1 MKVTSAR
8 LAFCDA
14 ADSQVFND
22 VGEGRGEDRRV
33 PRGMRRLG

>member
-8 LAFCDA
+8 LAFCGA

-22 VGEGRGEDRRV
+22 VGEGRGEDRLDHV
-33 PRGMRRLG
+33 FNA